1 MDTYC
6 ERLEAGKKLDKGSSA
21 EDLLVIHQAD
31 VLREHDVVG
40 LLEPNAAGR
49 SSTRCTT
56 VAVAATAH
64 ITTHR
69 AARALA
75 WTLQAAFHMM

>member
-40 LLEPNAAGR
+40 LLDAQR
-49 SSTRCTT
+49 R
-56 VAVAATAH
+56 
-64 ITTHR
+64 R
-69 AARALA
+69 
-75 WTLQAAFHMM
+75 